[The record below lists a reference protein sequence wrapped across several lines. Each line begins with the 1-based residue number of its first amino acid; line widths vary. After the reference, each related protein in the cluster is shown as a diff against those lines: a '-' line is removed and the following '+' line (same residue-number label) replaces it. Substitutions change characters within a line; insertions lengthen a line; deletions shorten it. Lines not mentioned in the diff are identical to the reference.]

1 MGSRFTGSDSPG
13 NGHSK
18 FKFRMEAIKKK
29 MQAMKVEKDNA
40 CDQADVSEEKMKAAR
55 IRAQKGEDEVEELVI
70 KSRQLETELDVTSE
84 RLSIA
89 TELEM
94 NALTRR
100 VSGLEEDLEKTEE
113 KTVAAVA
120 KLDKAGTAADDSE
133 RAKKVFQSK
142 ADEDEKR
149 IIGLEKDLKE
159 AREKAEA
166 VDATYD
172 EVAKKLA
179 TCESDLEKAEERAD
193 VGETKILELEEEL
206 RVVANNLKS
215 LEVAEEKANQRE
227 KTYKEQIK
235 TLSAKLKQAE
245 ARAEFAEK
253 SVQKLQKEV
262 DRLEDE
268 LVSEQEKYKAITEE
282 LEQTFAEM
290 SGY

>member
-1 MGSRFTGSDSPG
+1 MGSRQKSTVDSESDS
-13 NGHSK
+13 SQARFLK
-18 FKFRMEAIKKK
+18 MEAIKKK
-29 MQAMKVEKDNA
+29 MRAMKVEKDNA

-55 IRAQKGEDEVEELVI
+55 IRAQKGEDEVEELLI
-70 KSRQLETELDVTSE
+70 KSRQLETELDMTAE
-84 RLSIA
+84 RLGIATLQLEEKEKQLAA

-113 KTVAAVA
+113 KMVAAVA
-120 KLDKAGTAADDSE
+120 KLDKAGTASDDSE

-149 IIGLEKDLKE
+149 IIGLEK
-159 AREKAEA
+159 
-166 VDATYD
+166 
-172 EVAKKLA
+172 
-179 TCESDLEKAEERAD
+179 DLEKAEERAD

-235 TLSAKLKQAE
+235 TLTAKLKQAE
-245 ARAEFAEK
+245 A
-253 SVQKLQKEV
+253 
-262 DRLEDE
+262 
-268 LVSEQEKYKAITEE
+268 
-282 LEQTFAEM
+282 
-290 SGY
+290 

>member
-1 MGSRFTGSDSPG
+1 MGVDYKSSSTQ
-13 NGHSK
+13 
-18 FKFRMEAIKKK
+18 AIKKK

-55 IRAQKGEDEVEELVI
+55 IRAQKGEDEVEELLI
-70 KSRQLETELDVTSE
+70 KSRQLETD
-84 RLSIA
+84 
-89 TELEM
+89 
-94 NALTRR
+94 ALTRR

-113 KTVAAVA
+113 KMVAAVS

-149 IIGLEKDLKE
+149 ITLLEKDLKE

-166 VDATYD
+166 ADTTYD

-215 LEVAEEKANQRE
+215 LEVAEEKANHRE

-235 TLSAKLKQAE
+235 TLTAKLKQAE

-253 SVQKLQKEV
+253 SVLKLQKEV

-268 LVSEQEKYKAITEE
+268 LVSEQEKFKAITEE

>member
-1 MGSRFTGSDSPG
+1 MGNAEYMGSRQKSTVGSESNPPELLFL
-13 NGHSK
+13 K
-18 FKFRMEAIKKK
+18 MEAIKKK

-55 IRAQKGEDEVEELVI
+55 IRAQKGEDEVEELLI
-70 KSRQLETELDVTSE
+70 KSRQLETELEIT
-84 RLSIA
+84 
-89 TELEM
+89 
-94 NALTRR
+94 ALTRR

-113 KTVAAVA
+113 KMVAAVA

-149 IIGLEKDLKE
+149 IIALEKDLKE

-166 VDATYD
+166 ADATYD

-179 TCESDLEKAEERAD
+179 TCESALEKAEERAD

-235 TLSAKLKQAE
+235 TLTAKLKQAE

-253 SVQKLQKEV
+253 SVLKLQKEV

-268 LVSEQEKYKAITEE
+268 LVSEQEKFKAITEE